1 MQRLLLGRAAT
12 AAAAAAAWDSCTS
25 ARALWTTAAAAA
37 WDAVGPA
44 AAGVTATASEDV
56 VDCVVVGAGEGSGG
70 AALTEGIMAQ
80 AGQIIQCW
88 WTQCNT
94 TCSCVVTCVDGFG
107 VVTCVDG
114 FEGSACVSVGGSGGS
129 WTLVLQL
136 KFVCVRR
143 WVSQAGGWHH
153 VRHAACLT

>member
-12 AAAAAAAWDSCTS
+12 AAAAAAWDSCTS
-25 ARALWTTAAAAA
+25 ARALWTTAAAAAA

-70 AALTEGIMAQ
+70 AALTEGTMAQ
-80 AGQIIQCW
+80 AGQITQCW

-94 TCSCVVTCVDGFG
+94 TCSRVVTCVDGFD
-107 VVTCVDG
+107 V
-114 FEGSACVSVGGSGGS
+114 SACVSGWVRG
-129 WTLVLQL
+129 VLDACPTV

-143 WVSQAGGWHH
+143 WVSQAGGWQ
-153 VRHAACLT
+153 LL